1 MNFISFVLFL
11 FTWNIETVIRS
22 SSSWWKWW
30 AEKERKLFTL
40 CLFESSIE
48 TYAYTLTKK
57 NTSKK
62 NEKKFRASEY
72 DDDDNDG
79 GISLFVFA
87 KNNNNNNTYR
97 LNIWT
102 RILFH
107 IFKCEKQKQNDH
119 NHHHLFYFTL
129 EVLNFKMFIE
139 RTKN

>member
-57 NTSKK
+57 THPKKTRKNFVHLNTTTMIMMEVSVYLSLLKTTTTTTLIDWIFGQEFCFTYSNVRNK
-62 NEKKFRASEY
+62 NKMIIIIIICF
-72 DDDDNDG
+72 
-79 GISLFVFA
+79 ISLS
-87 KNNNNNNTYR
+87 KY
-97 LNIWT
+97 
-102 RILFH
+102 
-107 IFKCEKQKQNDH
+107 
-119 NHHHLFYFTL
+119 
-129 EVLNFKMFIE
+129 
-139 RTKN
+139 